1 MKNMKLRIAA
11 ALMLA
16 CVLLTASLSRGV
28 AEGAGGKGT
37 VIILDSP
44 DGFPEGDFADREEA
58 PFIPGNRTAADLTP
72 RIPADE
78 DDGIDREVF
87 DIGDA
92 RVTVENTDE
101 YPYSAIAR
109 MEITFTCGCESNAT
123 AFLVGPDR
131 LLTAA
136 HCLVCTDHSA
146 WTDSITFYFGYKS
159 RWDYLY
165 KYDGRWTAY
174 AGNLF
179 KKGEYDIDYDYGCL
193 KLEERVG
200 DVVGWFGYRYG
211 EPDRTFKNQYLYI
224 AGYRD
229 GILKY
234 DGGYAS
240 PLGRQH
246 IKYWMDMQPGNS
258 GGPVYTPDYHALA
271 INIAENNEYNIGY
284 RLQDYV
290 IEELDKLK

>member
-1 MKNMKLRIAA
+1 MKKMKLWKAA
-11 ALMLA
+11 AFMLA
-16 CVLLTASLSRGV
+16 CMLLACPLSCGF
-28 AEGAGGKGT
+28 AEGAGGQGT
-37 VIILDSP
+37 VIVLDSP
-44 DGFPEGDFADREEA
+44 DELPEETLAELEEA
-58 PFIPGNRTAADLTP
+58 PYIPVKLTAADLTP
-72 RIPADE
+72 YFPVYE
-78 DDGIDREVF
+78 DDGVDREVF
-87 DIGDA
+87 DMGDA

-101 YPYSAIAR
+101 YPYSAIA
-109 MEITFTCGCESNAT
+109 MMDVHCTCGCDSSGT

-146 WTDSITFYFGYKS
+146 WADAITFYFGYKS
-159 RWDYLY
+159 DWDYLY